1 MATDT
6 EVSAVSAQIP
16 TYVAGKNAVINGG
29 FDFWQR
35 GTSFAST
42 GGSYTA
48 DRWWSAASGSGSTT
62 ISRQAP
68 GSTLPQFQ
76 YALRTQRNSGST
88 ETTSQQLGYTLETA
102 DSLRFAGQTITVSF
116 YARVGANYSPSG
128 SGLFFLLNTGTGTDQ
143 RLLGAGFTGNANILF
158 TSATLSTSWQRFSYQ
173 VAIGSTATG
182 IGFYWQAN
190 VAGTAGVNDWFEI
203 TGVQL
208 EVGSAATPFSRA
220 GGDLQGELAK
230 CLRYYEKNYIDS
242 VTPGSNINPAS
253 SGMIEQQ
260 ALILSS
266 PVGSTPGSTRSRS
279 FPQSFKVQKRVSPS
293 IRIWDLAGNI
303 NKYTSGDNNGSFSA
317 NNNSLDVFGGAQA
330 TQNSIT
336 WQTSLAS
343 SSHVYAGIM
352 WDVSSEL

>member
-16 TYVAGKNAVINGG
+16 ANVAGKNAAINGG
-29 FDFWQR
+29 FDIWQR

-116 YARVGANYSPSG
+116 YARAGANYSTSG
-128 SGLFFLLNTGTGTDQ
+128 SGLFFLLNTGTGSDQ

-190 VAGTAGVNDWFEI
+190 VSGTAGANDWFEI

-208 EVGSAATPFSRA
+208 EIGSSATPFSRA
-220 GGDLQGELAK
+220 GGDIQGELAA
-230 CLRYYEKNYIDS
+230 CQRYYQRKNSAGNGTIFAMGQCQNTTNAYYMCP
-242 VTPGSNINPAS
+242 TP
-253 SGMIEQQ
+253 
-260 ALILSS
+260 
-266 PVGSTPGSTRSRS
+266 
-279 FPQSFKVQKRVSPS
+279 VQLRVSPS
-293 IRIWDLAGNI
+293 VVTSGVVGWTASTGNAGGTIAVFQMSPNAVSLQLTGGNSLVAGNASAMAGT
-303 NKYTSGDNNGSFSA
+303 TSSA
-317 NNNSLDVFGGAQA
+317 YL
-330 TQNSIT
+330 
-336 WQTSLAS
+336 
-343 SSHVYAGIM
+343 
-352 WDVSSEL
+352 ELSAEL